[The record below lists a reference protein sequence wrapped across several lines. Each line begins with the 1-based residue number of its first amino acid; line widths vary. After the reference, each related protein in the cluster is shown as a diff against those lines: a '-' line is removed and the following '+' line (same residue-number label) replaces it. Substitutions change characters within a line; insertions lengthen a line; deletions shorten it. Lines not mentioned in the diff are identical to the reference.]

1 MPVTDPKTIDMW
13 GIPKWDNNKII
24 LGIADHLEWG
34 DKTEQGEHLLVL
46 QEKINNYI
54 AFIESGEIYTE
65 IPGALGKS
73 SVIRVQGKY
82 ELPEQGVLF
91 IDRVAQ
97 TLKEAGI
104 GFEFVLKAD
113 SKIAISD
120 SGATP
125 KHPAP
130 TR

>member
-1 MPVTDPKTIDMW
+1 MSVTDAKTIDMW
-13 GIPKWDNNKII
+13 GIPKWDNTKII

-34 DKTEQGEHLLVL
+34 GKAEQGEHLLVL

-73 SVIRVQGKY
+73 PVIRVQGKY
-82 ELPEQGVLF
+82 ELSEQGELF
-91 IDRVAQ
+91 IDRVAE
-97 TLKEAGI
+97 TLKDVGI

-113 SKIAISD
+113 
-120 SGATP
+120 
-125 KHPAP
+125 
-130 TR
+130 

>member
-1 MPVTDPKTIDMW
+1 MSVTDAKTIDMW

-24 LGIADHLEWG
+24 LGIADHLPWG
-34 DKTEQGEHLLVL
+34 DKAEQGEHLLVL

-73 SVIRVQGKY
+73 PVIRVQGKY
-82 ELPEQGVLF
+82 ELPEQGELF

-97 TLKEAGI
+97 TLKEVGI

-113 SKIAISD
+113 
-120 SGATP
+120 
-125 KHPAP
+125 
-130 TR
+130 

>member
-1 MPVTDPKTIDMW
+1 MSVTDAKTIDMW
-13 GIPKWDNNKII
+13 GIPKWDNTKII

-34 DKTEQGEHLLVL
+34 DTAQQGEHLLVL

-73 SVIRVQGKY
+73 PVIRVHGKY
-82 ELPEQGVLF
+82 ELPEQGELF

-97 TLKEAGI
+97 TLKGVGI

-113 SKIAISD
+113 
-120 SGATP
+120 
-125 KHPAP
+125 
-130 TR
+130 

>member
-1 MPVTDPKTIDMW
+1 MSVTDAETIDMW

-34 DKTEQGEHLLVL
+34 DKTQQGEHLLLL

-73 SVIRVQGKY
+73 PVIRVQGKY
-82 ELPEQGVLF
+82 ELPEQGELF
-91 IDRVAQ
+91 VDSVAA
-97 TLKEAGI
+97 TLKEVGI
-104 GFEFVLKAD
+104 GFEFVLKAE
-113 SKIAISD
+113 
-120 SGATP
+120 
-125 KHPAP
+125 
-130 TR
+130 

>member
-1 MPVTDPKTIDMW
+1 MSVTDAKTIDMW

-34 DKTEQGEHLLVL
+34 DKTQQGEHLLVL

-73 SVIRVQGKY
+73 PVIRVQGKC
-82 ELPEQGVLF
+82 ELPEQGELF
-91 IDRVAQ
+91 IDRVAE
-97 TLKEAGI
+97 TLKEVGI
-104 GFEFVLKAD
+104 GFEFVLKA
-113 SKIAISD
+113 
-120 SGATP
+120 
-125 KHPAP
+125 
-130 TR
+130 